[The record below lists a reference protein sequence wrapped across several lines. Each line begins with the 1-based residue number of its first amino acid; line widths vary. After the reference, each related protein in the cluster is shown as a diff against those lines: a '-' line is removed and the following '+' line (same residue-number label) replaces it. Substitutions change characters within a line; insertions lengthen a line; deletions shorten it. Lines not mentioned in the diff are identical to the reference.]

1 MFVCRPIRLV
11 SDLFL
16 QKKFQTENNNT
27 TFKVGSRVFQQASH
41 SACLQTKMK
50 SSQKVI
56 MPSIAEAPWKKFEVE
71 SLIWVDLLFMKSYL
85 LSK

>member
-1 MFVCRPIRLV
+1 MPR
-11 SDLFL
+11 SDT
-16 QKKFQTENNNT
+16 KRI
-27 TFKVGSRVFQQASH
+27 G
-41 SACLQTKMK
+41 LQTNMK

-56 MPSIAEAPWKKFEVE
+56 MPNIAEAPWKKFEVE